1 MKRDLLIAVIVIL
14 AISALSYGLW
24 SMHGTWKP
32 TFSHPFNVTT
42 GAAPGKST
50 EADTVVMRVNGE
62 PVSER
67 EFAMFGA
74 SLPQQAQMY
83 MQTTEGRKLVAQQYA
98 RMKVLEQEGKRLGA
112 DDDAEVAAKMRFGRT
127 NVAVEYAIKKLG
139 EKTSDQ
145 TLKAEY
151 EKNKKEFETVD
162 LSHIVI
168 GYQGSQIPS
177 KNKTPPT
184 REQAIKYAQQILDRL
199 RARAPFDQMA
209 TVLSEDQQSAQNGG
223 RIGPVQITQLPP
235 EIQAVVA
242 TMKPGDISE
251 PVATA
256 FGVHIFKLN
265 DRRTPSFDEV
275 KSVLQ
280 QKAAQTTVQKE
291 VDRLEKSAKVD
302 YDPKF
307 FPPLPAPKG
316 KAATP
321 HS

>member
-14 AISALSYGLW
+14 AIAALSYGLW
-24 SMHGTWKP
+24 SMHGTWQP
-32 TFSHPFNVTT
+32 TLSHPFNT
-42 GAAPGKST
+42 GTGPAPGKSA

-62 PVSER
+62 PVTER

-83 MQTTEGRKLVAQQYA
+83 MQSTEGRKLVAQQYA

-139 EKTSDQ
+139 EKTKDQ

-151 EKNKKEFETVD
+151 EKNKRDFETVD

-177 KNKTPPT
+177 KSKTPPT
-184 REQAIKYAQQILDRL
+184 REQAIKYAQQILARL
-199 RARAPFDQMA
+199 RGGAPFDQIA
-209 TVLSEDQQSAQNGG
+209 TALSEDQQSAQNGG
-223 RIGPVQITQLPP
+223 RIGPVPIGQLPP
-235 EIQAVVA
+235 DIQAVVA
-242 TMKPGDISE
+242 KMKPGEISE
-251 PVATA
+251 PVATQ

-265 DRRTPSFDEV
+265 DRRSPSFEEV

-280 QKAAQTTVQKE
+280 QRTAQTTVQHE
-291 VDRLEKSAKVD
+291 VERLEKTAKVD

-307 FPPLPAPKG
+307 FPTPPAAKG

>member
-14 AISALSYGLW
+14 AIAALSYGLW
-24 SMHGTWKP
+24 SLHGTWKP
-32 TFSHPFNVTT
+32 TLSHPFNVTT
-42 GAAPGKST
+42 GAAPGKAT
-50 EADTVVMRVNGE
+50 EQDTVVMRVNGE
-62 PVSER
+62 PVTER

-83 MQTTEGRKLVAQQYA
+83 LQTAEGRRLVAQQYA
-98 RMKVLEQEGKRLGA
+98 RMKILEQEGKRLGS

-139 EKTSDQ
+139 EKTNEQ

-151 EKNKKEFETVD
+151 EKDKKDFQTVD

-177 KNKTPPT
+177 KSKTPPT
-184 REQAIKYAQQILDRL
+184 REQAIKYAQQILQRL
-199 RARAPFDQMA
+199 RGGAPFEQIA
-209 TVLSEDQQSAQNGG
+209 TALSDDPNSAQNGG
-223 RIGPVQITQLPP
+223 RIGPVPIAQLPP
-235 EIQAVVA
+235 DVQAVVA
-242 TMKPGDISE
+242 KLQPNEISE

-275 KSVLQ
+275 KPTLQ
-280 QKAAQTTVQKE
+280 QKAAQTTVQQE
-291 VDRLEKSAKVD
+291 VDRLEKTAKVD

-307 FPPLPAPKG
+307 FPAPAMPKG